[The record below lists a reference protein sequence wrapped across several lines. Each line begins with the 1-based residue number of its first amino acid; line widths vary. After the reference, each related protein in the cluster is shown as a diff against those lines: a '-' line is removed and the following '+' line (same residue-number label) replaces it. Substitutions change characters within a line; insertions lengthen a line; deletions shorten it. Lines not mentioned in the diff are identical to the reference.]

1 MKNLNKTC
9 SMLETCPE
17 EHVIIMV
24 GKMKINGKE
33 AQQEDINREDVLWD
47 GI

>member
-17 EHVIIMV
+17 AHVIIMV
-24 GKMKINGKE
+24 GKMKKKHHS
-33 AQQEDINREDVLWD
+33 VK
-47 GI
+47 